1 MINNI
6 KSKFD
11 IKNSMKKE
19 NFKIKEEINFSTNKL
34 DTILTELKEIE
45 EKFPSSEFKT
55 VVIDEKFKISDNGL
69 KCTATLKL
77 VKRKR

>member
-11 IKNSMKKE
+11 IKDSMKKE

-34 DTILTELKEIE
+34 DTISIELKEIE

-55 VVIDEKFKISDNGL
+55 VVIDEKFEISDNGL
-69 KCTATLKL
+69 EYTATINI
-77 VKRKR
+77 VKQKR

>member
-11 IKNSMKKE
+11 IKDSMKKE

-34 DTILTELKEIE
+34 DAILTELKEIE
-45 EKFPSSEFKT
+45 EKFLSSEFKT
-55 VVIDEKFKISDNGL
+55 VLIDKKFEISDNGL
-69 KCTATLKL
+69 KCTATINIA
-77 VKRKR
+77 KRKR

>member
-11 IKNSMKKE
+11 IKDSMKKE

-34 DTILTELKEIE
+34 DTILTELKEME

-55 VVIDEKFKISDNGL
+55 VVIDEKFEISDNGL
-69 KCTATLKL
+69 EYTATINI
-77 VKRKR
+77 VKQKR